1 MMATTWRI
9 GRELGG
15 HAVSQR
21 FMSATQNADESSTV
35 RPTEAGTRQEPSPR
49 EAGFWAWQAGLAG
62 LVFVGSVLAAGERPL
77 ISVLVGLLALAVM
90 LGTSLRAMGRLN
102 GGETA

>member
-1 MMATTWRI
+1 MMARPWCI

-15 HAVSQR
+15 FAASDT
-21 FMSATQNADESSTV
+21 MSATQNADESSTV
-35 RPTEAGTRQEPSPR
+35 RPTEKVTRREPSRR

-62 LVFVGSVLAAGERPL
+62 LVFVGSVLAVGELPL
-77 ISVLVGLLALAVM
+77 VAVPVALLALAVM
-90 LGTSLRAMGRLN
+90 LVTSLRAMGRLN